1 MSNWKSA
8 LKADPIP
15 WLLEPDNPSVR
26 YWTLRDLLDAIVR
39 RFPPL
44 ADQLLTP
51 AGRLS
56 GHVNVFIDGRGA
68 PYLHDGLDTVL
79 RADQKVDIFPAVAG
93 G

>member
-1 MSNWKSA
+1 VDFYATLRLVVGKKSVDVSLPEGA
-8 LKADPIP
+8 T
-15 WLLEPDNPSVR
+15 V
-26 YWTLRDLLDAIVR
+26 RDLLDAVVR

-44 ADQLLTP
+44 ADKLLNE

-56 GHVNVFIDGRGA
+56 GQVNVFIDGRGA
-68 PYLHDGLDTVL
+68 PYLDHGLDTVL